1 MNLFE
6 ILRDKTI
13 PALREVFGVDE
24 VRCGGIPEVPGVS
37 GYISTANGLADVYF
51 GINEFDEKISLTL
64 DLNSVDF
71 NGVSYVLDDPSLIY
85 DLIVKFAKDHADYV
99 QVGRTISRAAEFELN
114 NGTLTGVNPK
124 EYLGTREVEEDL
136 SNVVP
141 DKLIDRVIA

>member
-13 PALREVFGVDE
+13 PALRQVFGVDN
-24 VRCGGIPEVPGVS
+24 VVCGGVPQVPGVS
-37 GYISTANGLADVYF
+37 GYVSTPSGLADIYF
-51 GINEFDEKISLTL
+51 GINEFDKKISLTL

-85 DLIVKFAKDHADYV
+85 DLIVKFVKDHSDYV
-99 QVGRTISRAAEFELN
+99 QVGRTISRAAEFELA

-124 EYLGTREVEEDL
+124 EYLGSREIEEDL

-141 DKLIDRVIA
+141 VELIDRVIA